1 MRKWKQRL
9 IMLLCMAMLVPMFA
23 VTLPQEAKASSNTYV
38 YWDNGIGKY
47 DTSVKYPTAA
57 AKIMVEQGQKFILS
71 DYITVSTYNSKK
83 HTNTQKTAY
92 ECKGYKYKSSKSKIA
107 SVSKKGVLTTK
118 KTGTTQVTVKVP
130 QKGARPMVCTIQVV
144 KKGSLTKQLK
154 NSDKA
159 NTVLSQ
165 IEKYENKKINDDVAA
180 SLYGQLEEAHN
191 ILNTDCYN
199 TWDKSLKNAMK
210 HNYGCTYSKDSY
222 SEKIH
227 KLVMPK
233 YGTYLRVRRN
243 MADYVNK
250 QKPAQLSGTA
260 AVTQGAKSGAFTLS
274 SKLTTAQFIRLF
286 EVENTVYNT
295 SSFIGSNSVFE
306 DVKKNQPVQV
316 LYANDSE
323 TDHLD
328 IDLFLTFA
336 PNSDQVSFAT
346 SGSVDLVPGN
356 YVPYDSDSKFK
367 NLKLSVTQQ

>member
-23 VTLPQEAKASSNTYV
+23 VAMPQDTKASASASVFWNSS
-38 YWDNGIGKY
+38 IAKY
-47 DTSVKYPTAA
+47 DKSVKYPTAA
-57 AKIMVEQGQKFILS
+57 AKIMVEQGEKFILS
-71 DYITVSTYNSKK
+71 DYINVSTYNSKSGN
-83 HTNTQKTAY
+83 HTQKTAY
-92 ECKGYKYKSSKSKIA
+92 ECKGYKYKSSKTKIA
-107 SVSKKGVLTTK
+107 SINKKGVLTTK

-159 NTVLSQ
+159 NTVLDQ
-165 IEKYENKKINDDVAA
+165 IEKYGDKKINDAVAA
-180 SLYGQLEEAHN
+180 ALYGQLEEAHN
-191 ILNTDCYN
+191 IFSADYYN

-210 HNYGCTYSKDSY
+210 HNYGCTYSKNSY
-222 SEKIH
+222 NEKIH

-233 YGTYLRVRRN
+233 YGTYMRVRRN

-260 AVTQGAKSGAFTLS
+260 TAIQGAKNGAFTLS
-274 SKLTTAQFIRLF
+274 SKLTTAQFIWLF
-286 EVENTVYNT
+286 EEDDTIYN
-295 SSFIGSNSVFE
+295 SYSFIGSNSVFE
-306 DVKKNQPVQV
+306 DVKKGQPVQV
-316 LYANDSE
+316 LYSNDSE
-323 TDHLD
+323 TDYLD
-328 IDLFLTFA
+328 IDLYLTFA
-336 PNSDQVSFAT
+336 PNSDQVSFTT
-346 SGSVDLVPGN
+346 SGDVDLVPGN